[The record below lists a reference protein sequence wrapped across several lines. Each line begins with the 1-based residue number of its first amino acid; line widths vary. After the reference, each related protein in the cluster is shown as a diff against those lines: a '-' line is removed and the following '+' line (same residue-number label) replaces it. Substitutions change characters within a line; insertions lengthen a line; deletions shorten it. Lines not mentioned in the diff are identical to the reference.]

1 MEMEDLVFRS
11 VKSIVLFGVM
21 YLSLK
26 YLGIG
31 NGAAVVVSTIPLVL
45 GVLNVM
51 TGMAYSI
58 AALVFILAAFSA
70 LLPAKYGNA
79 VDFVTKMSN
88 DGVFERK
95 ANRAPTSDTNAP
107 KNLTDKDNELIKS
120 K

>member
-1 MEMEDLVFRS
+1 MVWRS
-11 VKSIVLFGVM
+11 VKSIVLGGVM
-21 YLSLK
+21 YLSLR

-31 NGAAVVVSTIPLVL
+31 NEAAAIASLIPLVL

-51 TGMAYSI
+51 TGAAYSI

-70 LLPAKYGNA
+70 LLPAKYENA
-79 VDFVTKMSN
+79 ADFVTKMSN

-107 KNLTDKDNELIKS
+107 KNQPDKDNELIKS

>member
-1 MEMEDLVFRS
+1 MVWRS
-11 VKSIVLFGVM
+11 VKSIVLGGVM
-21 YLSLK
+21 YLSLR

-31 NGAAVVVSTIPLVL
+31 NEAAAIASLIPLVL

-51 TGMAYSI
+51 TGAAYSI

-70 LLPAKYGNA
+70 LLPAKYHNA

-95 ANRAPTSDTNAP
+95 ANHAPTSDTNAT
-107 KNLTDKDNELIKS
+107 KNQPDKDNDSTKS